1 MLVYYSLGNFVNG
14 TDSIG
19 KGVSNRMV
27 GCMAD
32 VTIARN
38 LETGKVE
45 IIKDTAYPVVCHI
58 AEGTEYTVYF
68 LDDYTEEL
76 AAENLICSQD
86 PEFSKELCEW
96 ILTQVWGGQ

>member
-1 MLVYYSLGNFVNG
+1 
-14 TDSIG
+14 
-19 KGVSNRMV
+19 MV

-45 IIKDTAYPVVCHI
+45 IVKDAAYPVVCHM

-76 AAENLICSQD
+76 AEKNLIRNQD

-96 ILTQVWGGQ
+96 ILLQVWGEQ